1 MSPRRRPVSPA
12 AKAGFVL
19 PSVLFVV
26 AMVTL
31 VFLVAVQ
38 SLNSLAEETR
48 RATSRVRFES
58 SALSL
63 EAQATFLAATRPLG
77 PTAILQGWSPSAA
90 PALMLDGRPYAAA
103 PDLTLS
109 AQDEAGLINLDTL
122 TQPAMANLFAALGAS
137 PQQRAI
143 MVDRLSD
150 YMDAHDIKRPNGADA
165 DDYLRAGLPPPPD
178 APLRRKIQVLGVMGW
193 REAVSAAA
201 WRAFSDNVTADPVNV
216 DTNVNTAPAAA
227 LQVLY
232 GVTPAQAKT
241 AISRRQAWPFTTLE
255 DLGRAAGVAL
265 VGDAERVYS
274 FPNGHFALK
283 IDDRRSGWAYR
294 SRLLL
299 SPEDSVRPFCIV
311 EPVASALSAAE
322 KATVPT
328 DVPPFPDPA
337 A

>member
-1 MSPRRRPVSPA
+1 VSPRQPLVSPA

-26 AMVTL
+26 AMITL
-31 VFLVAVQ
+31 VFLVAIQ

-63 EAQATFLAATRPLG
+63 EAQTTFLAATRPLG
-77 PTAILQGWSPSAA
+77 PTAVLRGWSLPAA

-103 PDLTLS
+103 PDQTLS

-122 TQPAMANLFAALGAS
+122 TQPAMARLFAALGAA
-137 PQQRAI
+137 PLQQAV

-165 DDYLRAGLPPPPD
+165 DDYLRAGLPPPPN
-178 APLRRKIQVLGVMGW
+178 AALRRKTQILGVMGW
-193 REAVSAAA
+193 RAAVSAAA
-201 WRAFSDNVTADPVNV
+201 WRAFSDNVAADPVSV
-216 DTNVNTAPAAA
+216 DTNVNTAPAPA
-227 LQVLY
+227 LEVLF
-232 GVTPAQAKT
+232 GLTPAQAN
-241 AISRRQAWPFTTLE
+241 AAVIRRQVSPFTTLE

-265 VGDAERVYS
+265 VGDAERVYG

-283 IDDRRSGWAYR
+283 IEDRRSGWAYR

-299 SPEDSVRPFCIV
+299 SPEDSARPFWIV
-311 EPVASALSAAE
+311 EPVSSSLSAAE
-322 KATVPT
+322 KVSVPAH
-328 DVPPFPDPA
+328 VPPIPDPA

>member
-1 MSPRRRPVSPA
+1 MIRRRPPA
-12 AKAGFVL
+12 PPLAKAGFVL

-31 VFLVAVQ
+31 VFLVAIQ

-63 EAQATFLAATRPLG
+63 EAQATFVAATRPLG
-77 PTAILQGWSPSAA
+77 PTAVLQSWSRSAS
-90 PALMLDGRPYAAA
+90 PALMLDGRPYEAA
-103 PDLTLS
+103 PDLTVS
-109 AQDEAGLINLDTL
+109 AQDEAGLINLDAL

-137 PQQRAI
+137 SQQQAV

-150 YMDAHDIKRPNGADA
+150 YMDADDIKRPNGAEA
-165 DDYLRAGLPPPPD
+165 DDYLRAGLPPPPN
-178 APLRRKIQVLGVMGW
+178 AVLRRRAQVLGVMGW
-193 REAVSAAA
+193 REEVSAPA
-201 WRAFSDNVTADPVNV
+201 WRAFSDNVTADPVNTDV
-216 DTNVNTAPAAA
+216 NVNTAPAPA
-227 LQVLY
+227 LEVLF
-232 GVTPAQAKT
+232 GLSPAQASK
-241 AISRRQAWPFTTLE
+241 AISRRGAAPFATLE
-255 DLGRAAGVAL
+255 DLGRTAGVAL
-265 VGDAERVYS
+265 VGDAERVYT

-283 IDDRRSGWAYR
+283 IQDRGSGWAYR

-299 SPEDSVRPFCIV
+299 SPEDSVRPFWIV

-322 KATVPT
+322 KASVP
-328 DVPPFPDPA
+328 VHAAPFPDPA

>member
-1 MSPRRRPVSPA
+1 MRSRQRSAAPT

-31 VFLVAVQ
+31 VFLVAIQ

-58 SALSL
+58 AALGL

-77 PTAILQGWSPSAA
+77 PTAILQGWTQSAR
-90 PALMLDGRPYAAA
+90 PALLLDGGAYAAA

-109 AQDEAGLINLDTL
+109 VQDEAGLINLDTL

-137 PQQRAI
+137 PQQQAV

-150 YMDAHDIKRPNGADA
+150 YMDADDIKRPNGAES
-165 DDYLRAGLPPPPD
+165 DDYLRAGLPPPPN
-178 APLRRKIQVLGVMGW
+178 APLRRRAQVLGVMGW
-193 REAVSAAA
+193 REAIPAAT
-201 WRAFSDNVTADPVNV
+201 WRTFSDNVTADPVSV
-216 DTNVNTAPAAA
+216 DVNVNTAPAPA
-227 LQVLY
+227 LQVLF
-232 GVTPAQAKT
+232 GLSPAQANT
-241 AISRRQAWPFTTLE
+241 AISRRQASPFTTLE

-265 VGDAERVYS
+265 VGDAERVYT
-274 FPNGHFALK
+274 FPNGRFALK
-283 IDDRRSGWAYR
+283 VQDRRWAYR

-299 SPEDSVRPFCIV
+299 SPEDSVRPFWIV

-322 KATVPT
+322 KASVPAHA
-328 DVPPFPDPA
+328 PLFPDPA